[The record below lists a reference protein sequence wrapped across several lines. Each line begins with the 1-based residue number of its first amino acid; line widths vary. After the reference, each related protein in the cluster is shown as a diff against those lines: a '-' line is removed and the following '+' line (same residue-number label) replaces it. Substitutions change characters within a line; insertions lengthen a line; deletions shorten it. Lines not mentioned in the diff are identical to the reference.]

1 MAPDAGEVRTGANV
15 QVAYYDQ
22 QREQLDPEKSVFAT
36 IGDGNDRVTVNGRTR
51 HVNAYL
57 ADFLFPLERASS
69 PVKSLSGGER
79 NRLLLARLF
88 TRPSN
93 VLVLDEPTND
103 LDLETLELLEAE
115 LVEWPGT
122 LLLVTHD
129 RAFLDNVV
137 TSTLVCEG
145 DGRVEDYAG
154 GYEDWLRQRP
164 EPRVPSSEPR
174 VPSSEPR
181 APSGEPRAPSP
192 ESKKL
197 SYKEQRELEGLPGR
211 IESLEAEQRALNAK
225 IADPAFYSEPA
236 EAIRAAVARLE
247 SIEAELSAVYTRWD
261 ALESRR

>member
-1 MAPDAGEVRTGANV
+1 
-15 QVAYYDQ
+15 
-22 QREQLDPEKSVFAT
+22 
-36 IGDGNDRVTVNGRTR
+36 
-51 HVNAYL
+51 
-57 ADFLFPLERASS
+57 
-69 PVKSLSGGER
+69 
-79 NRLLLARLF
+79 
-88 TRPSN
+88 
-93 VLVLDEPTND
+93 VLDEPTND

-174 VPSSEPR
+174 APSLEPRVLSSEPR
-181 APSGEPRAPSP
+181 VPSPESRAVSP

-225 IADPAFYSEPA
+225 IADPAFYSEA
-236 EAIRAAVARLE
+236 GDTIRAAVSRLE
-247 SIEAELSAVYTRWD
+247 ALEAELSEVYARWD
-261 ALESRR
+261 ALDSRG